1 MLPSG
6 LVVTVGVAT
15 VAAPEPATTTLL
27 FNFAL
32 ASVDKSAT
40 TLLPEA
46 VVVMYLPL
54 SAPTT
59 PKLKPP
65 FWFNFCVPVAP
76 ELPVNLT
83 VLLKPSLTFFNWS
96 SVAARPDTTVGL
108 IISQSLFCKPVT

>member
-1 MLPSG
+1 MLPSA

-27 FNFAL
+27 FNLFF

-59 PKLKPP
+59 PKLKP
-65 FWFNFCVPVAP
+65 
-76 ELPVNLT
+76 L
-83 VLLKPSLTFFNWS
+83 S
-96 SVAARPDTTVGL
+96 
-108 IISQSLFCKPVT
+108 

>member
-1 MLPSG
+1 MQLQDQHEQYKVVTVLPSG
-6 LVVTVGVAT
+6 LVVTVGAAT

-65 FWFNFCVPVAP
+65 FWFNFLC
-76 ELPVNLT
+76 T
-83 VLLKPSLTFFNWS
+83 S
-96 SVAARPDTTVGL
+96 STRIT
-108 IISQSLFCKPVT
+108 S